1 MLTNKKIILGV
12 TGGIA
17 AYKSAEL
24 IRLFKKKNCDVRVVM
39 TKSAMEFITP
49 LTYQTLSQN
58 TVYHEM
64 FNQEQE
70 LQIGHI
76 SLARWADFIL
86 IAPASANIIAKV
98 SNGIADDLLST
109 ICLASK
115 VPIFISPAMNEGMW
129 LNPATQSNI
138 ATLKSR
144 NINIIGPD
152 SGFQA
157 CGDMGPGR
165 MLSPANIVHEL
176 EEVVSKPKKPFNDV
190 EILITAGPTQESI
203 DPVRFLTNHS
213 SGKMGYAIA
222 ETAQKLGAKIT
233 LISGPVNIAPPVK
246 MKVINVNTALEMHKA
261 VMNNIENA
269 DIYISTAAVADYRP
283 EKNLKQKHKKTD
295 SDLSIKLIRNPDIL
309 AEVAS
314 LPSPPFTV
322 GFSAETENLLEYA
335 KAKLQKKKLNL
346 IAANIVGNGKAFGKS
361 ENEIIVLD
369 NKNGK
374 HELGFGSKTELAEK
388 LLNLIL
394 LKKHRGIDEQ

>member
-1 MLTNKKIILGV
+1 MLSNKKIVLGV

-24 IRLFKKKNCDVRVVM
+24 IRLLKKKNCEVKVVM
-39 TKSAMEFITP
+39 TKSAMEFVTP

-76 SLARWADFIL
+76 TLARWADFIL
-86 IAPASANIIAKV
+86 VAPASANIIAKMA
-98 SNGIADDLLST
+98 NGIADDLLST
-109 ICLASK
+109 VCLASK
-115 VPIFISPAMNEGMW
+115 VPVIISPAMNEGMW
-129 LNPATQSNI
+129 LNPATQDNI

-144 NINIIGPD
+144 KISIIGPD

-157 CGDMGPGR
+157 CGDMGSGR
-165 MLSPANIVHEL
+165 MLSPHDIVKGVEYL
-176 EEVVSKPKKPFNDV
+176 LTSSKKPFDGI
-190 EILITAGPTQESI
+190 EIMITAGPTQEAI

-222 ETAQKLGAKIT
+222 GAAQKLGAKVI
-233 LISGPVNIAPPVK
+233 LVSGPVNINSSDNIK
-246 MKVINVNTALEMHKA
+246 LINVNSALEMHEA
-261 VMNNIENA
+261 VMKNIKNT

-295 SDLSIKLIRNPDIL
+295 NDLSIKLVRNPDIL

-335 KAKLQKKKLNL
+335 KSKLQKKKLNM
-346 IAANIVGNGKAFGKS
+346 IAANIVGNGKAFGKND
-361 ENEIIVLD
+361 NEIIVLD
-369 NKNGK
+369 NKDVK
-374 HELGFGSKTELAEK
+374 HNLGFGSKTELANK
-388 LLNLIL
+388 LLNLIV
-394 LKKHRGIDEQ
+394 LKKIE

>member
-1 MLTNKKIILGV
+1 MCNVISNKKVVLGI

-24 IRLFKKKNCDVRVVM
+24 IRLLKKKNCDVRVVM
-39 TKSAMEFITP
+39 TNSAMEFVTP

-86 IAPASANIIAKV
+86 VAPASANIIAKV
-98 SNGIADDLLST
+98 ANGIADDLLST

-115 VPIFISPAMNEGMW
+115 VPVIISPAMNEGMW
-129 LNPATQSNI
+129 LNPATQNNVVI
-138 ATLKSR
+138 LKSR
-144 NINIIGPD
+144 NISIIGPG

-165 MLSPANIVHEL
+165 MLSPLDIVK
-176 EEVVSKPKKPFNDV
+176 EVENLFSKPVKPFDGT
-190 EILITAGPTQESI
+190 EIMITAGPTQESI

-222 ETAQKLGAKIT
+222 EAAQKLGGKVT
-233 LISGPVNIAPPVK
+233 LVSGPVNIIPPDNI
-246 MKVINVNTALEMHKA
+246 KVINVNSALEMHEA
-261 VMNNIENA
+261 VMKNINNTN
-269 DIYISTAAVADYRP
+269 IYISTAAVADYRP
-283 EKNLKQKHKKTD
+283 EKTLTQKHKKTE
-295 SDLSIKLIRNPDIL
+295 SALSIKLVRNPDIL

-322 GFSAETENLLEYA
+322 GFSAETEKLLENA
-335 KAKLQKKKLNL
+335 KTKLQKKKLNL

-369 NKNGK
+369 NQNGK
-374 HELGFGSKTELAEK
+374 HELGFGSKTDLAEK

-394 LKKHRGIDEQ
+394 LKK